1 MATIKTTF
9 VSKDGKEFDNAAD
22 CDLHEKALDLDAHL
36 TAYVD
41 QASFKDTATDAG
53 LKVAKTR
60 LKKVILS
67 YLIWAEKNPVD
78 AQGSAQMSLDGLA
91 GEASEA
97 VVNG

>member
-9 VSKDGKEFDNAAD
+9 VSKDGKEFNTAAA

-41 QASFKDTATDAG
+41 QAQFKDTATEAG

-60 LKKVILS
+60 LKKTILS
-67 YLIWAEKNPVD
+67 YLVWAESNPAAASAAA
-78 AQGSAQMSLDGLA
+78 AQLELDVTNSA
-91 GEASEA
+91 EA
-97 VVNG
+97 

>member
-1 MATIKTTF
+1 MATIKTTY
-9 VSKDGKEFDNAAD
+9 VAKDGKEFTDAAA
-22 CDLHEKALDLDAHL
+22 CDLHDKALDLGAHL

-41 QASFKDTATDAG
+41 QATFKDTATEAG

-78 AQGSAQMSLDGLA
+78 AQLSLEGLEVA
-91 GEASEA
+91 ADE
-97 VVNG
+97 VDNG